1 MSAKPR
7 AAGLFF
13 SRRLPGRL
21 AITGER
27 MLATLWLP
35 VGRLM
40 LPDLERLIR
49 LQELENTVEDTRR
62 TIEAIPSK
70 LEALEGRVAAR
81 SEAVTTARKR
91 LDDNRAARLAIEKD
105 LALVQSRLSKF
116 KDQLMAVKTNKEYQA
131 MQKEIAVAEHE
142 VRSLEDQ
149 ILEQMLDADD
159 QAAAATQAE
168 KDRAAEQAAAEQQ
181 RVALD
186 KEYHMLERHL
196 EQSAEARS
204 HLVKE
209 IAPRALGMFEHVAK
223 QRKGVAL
230 AEARHG
236 HCAFCNVR
244 LRPQVFNDIRLND
257 SLIQCESCLRILYYV
272 SASIAD
278 PQP

>member
-1 MSAKPR
+1 
-7 AAGLFF
+7 
-13 SRRLPGRL
+13 
-21 AITGER
+21 
-27 MLATLWLP
+27 
-35 VGRLM
+35 M

-49 LQELENTVEDTRR
+49 LQELENTVEDARH

-81 SEAVTTARKR
+81 SEAVATARKR
-91 LDDNRAARLAIEKD
+91 LDDNKAARLAIEKD

-116 KDQLMAVKTNKEYQA
+116 KDQVMAVKTNKEYQA

-142 VRSLEDQ
+142 IRSLEDQ

-159 QAAAATQAE
+159 QASAAAQAE
-168 KDRAAEQAAAEQQ
+168 KDLAAEQAAAEQQ
-181 RVALD
+181 RVARD
-186 KEYHMLERHL
+186 EEYHLLERHL

-204 HLVKE
+204 RLVKE
-209 IAPRALGMFEHVAK
+209 IAPRAFGMFEHVAK

-236 HCAFCNVR
+236 HCSFCNVR

-257 SLIQCESCLRILYYV
+257 SLIQCESCLRILYYDV
-272 SASIAD
+272 SASVVD

>member
-1 MSAKPR
+1 
-7 AAGLFF
+7 
-13 SRRLPGRL
+13 
-21 AITGER
+21 
-27 MLATLWLP
+27 MLTTPWLP

-40 LPDLERLIR
+40 LPDLERLVR
-49 LQELENTVEDTRR
+49 LQELENTVEGTRR

-81 SEAVTTARKR
+81 SEAATTARKR
-91 LDDNRAARLAIEKD
+91 LDDNKAARLAIEKD
-105 LALVQSRLSKF
+105 LALVQSRLGRF
-116 KDQLMAVKTNKEYQA
+116 KDQLMEVKTNKEYQA

-149 ILEQMLDADD
+149 ILEQMFDADD
-159 QAAAATQAE
+159 RAAAATQTE
-168 KDRAAEQAAAEQQ
+168 KDLVAEQAAAEQQ

-186 KEYHMLERHL
+186 EEYHILERHL
-196 EQSAEARS
+196 EQSAEARAR
-204 HLVKE
+204 LVKE

-236 HCAFCNVR
+236 HCSFCNVR
-244 LRPQVFNDIRLND
+244 LRPQVFNDIRRND
-257 SLIQCESCLRILYYV
+257 SFVQCESCLRILYYV
-272 SASIAD
+272 SASVAD

>member
-1 MSAKPR
+1 
-7 AAGLFF
+7 
-13 SRRLPGRL
+13 
-21 AITGER
+21 

-49 LQELENTVEDTRR
+49 LQELENTVEYTRR

-70 LEALEGRVAAR
+70 LEALEGSVAAR
-81 SEAVTTARKR
+81 SEAVTTARKC
-91 LDDNRAARLAIEKD
+91 LADNQAARLAIEKD
-105 LALVQSRLSKF
+105 LAVVQSRLSKF

-159 QAAAATQAE
+159 RAAAATQAQ
-168 KDRAAEQAAAEQQ
+168 KDLAAEQAATEQQ

-186 KEYHMLERHL
+186 EDYHMLERHL

-204 HLVKE
+204 RLVKE
-209 IAPRALGMFEHVAK
+209 IASRALGMFEHVAK